1 MTIASIA
8 IKYHIRMP
16 IFDLIVERGRPG
28 SCIRLYKATPNR
40 EAHAICR
47 SPELQPAAL
56 GLSSTPPWATT
67 APMGCRLSVR
77 SEGRVLPGNRST
89 RRLRQSIGRA
99 TATAQGG
106 GGDHAGA
113 PWTVYAA
120 GGAGRGCSY
129 GGGRDQRRQR
139 HGGCRHGQQQ
149 EGGQGDGTRTA
160 TPQPPTMQARSGS
173 KGIVRPSPVKEPGL
187 QG

>member
-1 MTIASIA
+1 
-8 IKYHIRMP
+8 MP
-16 IFDLIVERGRPG
+16 NISVIIECGRLVY
-28 SCIRLYKATPNR
+28 CIRLYKATPNR

-77 SEGRVLPGNRST
+77 SEGRVLPGNRPT
-89 RRLRQSIGRA
+89 RGLRQSIGRA
-99 TATAQGG
+99 TSAAQGG

-113 PWTVYAA
+113 PWTVYAS